1 MTKTQGTG
9 KQELEETANLQGKAS
24 TPFSHTAGPGIRR
37 ASIASRPLD

>member
-9 KQELEETANLQGKAS
+9 KQELEETANLQGS
-24 TPFSHTAGPGIRR
+24 TPFSRTAGPGIRR